1 MPAGEVGEVGP
12 LTAAPEPAVPVTRDQ
27 IVRGERQQDVADRCA
42 VLRRTALTVVPRSAP
57 GITLD
62 AYLAKMGTR
71 LPKAKGWDPA
81 ASTGWCAMAIKLDL
95 EARGELKRVNDKPPQ
110 RLVRA

>member
-1 MPAGEVGEVGP
+1 MRAAAERIQLRDPDPKKKGP
-12 LTAAPEPAVPVTRDQ
+12 CV
-27 IVRGERQQDVADRCA
+27 VADRYA

-81 ASTGWCAMAIKLDL
+81 ASTAWCAMAIKLDL